1 MAIKIYTPLRYPG
14 GKSKL
19 YEYVRELVILN
30 NCSTYIEPYAGGA
43 GVALRLLINRDV
55 DRIMINDYD
64 KSIYALWYSILNDSE
79 KLIELIEKTDI
90 SIDEWYNQKSI
101 QENKQLTENLLEL
114 GFSTLFLNRV
124 NRSGIIKAGVIGGK
138 NQTGHYKMDCRFNKS
153 DIIERIRLI
162 ASFKHKIKLH
172 NLDAEVFIKK
182 SISRTKDS
190 LTFFDPPY
198 YQKGPGLYTNF
209 YSHEDHV
216 NLSKTIK
223 KHMDNKNWI
232 ITYDIHDEI
241 KNIYDEYDY
250 KKYYLNYSITNPSK
264 GQEYMFFSKN
274 IDKGNIVEF
283 LELALK

>member
-182 SISRTKDS
+182 STSRTKDS

>member
-30 NCSTYIEPYAGGA
+30 DCSTYIEPYAGGA

-79 KLIELIEKTDI
+79 KLIELIQKTDI

-138 NQTGHYKMDCRFNKS
+138 NQTGRYKMDCRFNKS

-162 ASFKHKIKLH
+162 ASFKHKIKLY

-250 KKYYLNYSITNPSK
+250 KKYYLNYSITNSRYC
-264 GQEYMFFSKN
+264 Q
-274 IDKGNIVEF
+274 
-283 LELALK
+283 

>member
-30 NCSTYIEPYAGGA
+30 DCSTYIEPYAGGA

-79 KLIELIEKTDI
+79 KLIELIQKTDI

-138 NQTGHYKMDCRFNKS
+138 NQTGRYKMDCRFNKS

-162 ASFKHKIKLH
+162 ASFKHKIKLY

-250 KKYYLNYSITNPSK
+250 KKYYLNYSITNSSK

>member
-101 QENKQLTENLLEL
+101 QETKQLTENLLEL

-162 ASFKHKIKLH
+162 ASFKHKIKLY

-223 KHMDNKNWI
+223 KILSI
-232 ITYDIHDEI
+232 IMCKH
-241 KNIYDEYDY
+241 
-250 KKYYLNYSITNPSK
+250 SSR
-264 GQEYMFFSKN
+264 
-274 IDKGNIVEF
+274 VE
-283 LELALK
+283 EC